1 MHAHVVCHVHVAM
14 AHVHAHVHV
23 HAHAHVTCACS
34 DVGAVLATLGALI
47 ERRVVVCV
55 GVGADK
61 VALWNL
67 I

>member
-14 AHVHAHVHV
+14 AHV

-61 VALWNL
+61 VALWKWNL